1 MVRLNCAALSETML
15 ESELFGHEK
24 GAFTGALSQRKGRF
38 EMADGG
44 TLFLDEIGEISAG
57 FQSKLL
63 RVLQEGEF
71 ERVGGADTLKVD
83 VRVVAATN
91 RDLEEDVRKGT
102 FRSDLYFRL
111 CVIPIQLAPLRDRAE
126 DIPLL
131 AQTFLRRFN
140 ESNGTELGFDQ
151 DALRLMQECA
161 FPGNIREL
169 ESCVRRTAAFCTDGV
184 IHAKDFACRN
194 DSCLSML
201 LVQPRSAP
209 RGFQPLPIVVHP
221 AHPAAPGSRTDRS
234 SQLDADSRLDSPSQ
248 FDIPSHFDDEEELSH
263 ASPERHRLLEAMER
277 SGWVQAK
284 AARLLGLTPRQIC
297 YALRKH
303 GIEVKKF

>member
-1 MVRLNCAALSETML
+1 ML

-38 EMADGG
+38 ELADGG
-44 TLFLDEIGEISAG
+44 TIFLDEIGEISAG

-71 ERVGGADTLKVD
+71 ERVGGSETIKVD
-83 VRVVAATN
+83 ARVVAATN
-91 RDLEEDVRKGT
+91 RDLEEDVRKGI

-111 CVIPIQLAPLRDRAE
+111 CVIPIQLPPLRERAQ

-131 AQTFLRRFN
+131 ANSFLRRYN
-140 ESNGTELGFDQ
+140 ENNGTQLVFDR
-151 DALRLMQECA
+151 DALEVIQGCA

-169 ESCVRRTAAFCTDGV
+169 QSCVSRTAAFCTGNS
-184 IHAKDFACRN
+184 IQAKDFACSN
-194 DSCLSML
+194 GSCLSKL
-201 LVQPRSAP
+201 LCS
-209 RGFQPLPIVVHP
+209 
-221 AHPAAPGSRTDRS
+221 PGSLRQEPVSVTSVPSTSSLTD
-234 SQLDADSRLDSPSQ
+234 LDSRSDSDSRHEEGSVFEVSSGVDASSSFP
-248 FDIPSHFDDEEELSH
+248 DEDSMPH
-263 ASPERHRLLEAMER
+263 GSSERMRLLEAMER

-284 AARLLGLTPRQIC
+284 AARLLGLTARQVC